1 MSQTKN
7 KERPN
12 QPAFDVGDEFIC
24 KLDGTRGYIILP
36 FRAAIIK
43 IDGQKDPR
51 VVPVENLLLE
61 KAFEI
66 VSYTKQDKVSYRKGD
81 KVRIIPTK
89 EKVITGT
96 VLDSR
101 WFYVCHLYKGGT
113 IKVAPGDILLPG
125 DTKIIPPVHLPK
137 INLKDLSGRG
147 RLFRDN

>member
-1 MSQTKN
+1 MTQTKN

-12 QPAFDVGDEFIC
+12 QPTFDVGDEFVC

-51 VVPVENLLLE
+51 VVPEDNLI
-61 KAFEI
+61 FEEQI
-66 VSYTKQDKVSYRKGD
+66 VGEAPERIFFVKGD
-81 KVRIIPTK
+81 RVRVIPTK
-89 EKVITGT
+89 DKVVKGT
-96 VLDSR
+96 VIDSR
-101 WFYVCHLYKGGT
+101 WFYVCHLYKGGE

-125 DTKIIPPVHLPK
+125 DTKIIPAVHLRNYTK
-137 INLKDLSGRG
+137 RG